1 MKKKI
6 LLILLLLLLSA
17 CSSSKSIK
25 VSVFKD
31 DKFDCANLNISKEDF
46 EENGFAL
53 GDSFDISFPD
63 GTVYEDVPYFN
74 GYYVKTK
81 MPVIVA
87 YPKNDYVLIA
97 NNNSY
102 LWSSLNLK
110 DNDEVIITL
119 KEKGTYLAT
128 QEALGQ
134 SYKMDRESYRSDE
147 EFANFRAL
155 SGGDLKENYLYRGAS
170 PVDNSRNRASYV
182 DNLLKENNIVT
193 IIDLADNV
201 EDIKTYFSSSD
212 FNSEYTRELY
222 ENGKDILLSMSSN
235 YDSLEYKES
244 VTEGFRFLIENKGPA
259 YIHCMEG
266 KDRTGFVC
274 FLIEALMNASYEE
287 MCNDYMLTYQN
298 YYDITIE
305 NDSDKYDAIVS
316 LYFDSFVE
324 YLTGQDLDKT
334 LNYHEYA
341 NDYLLSCGLSQ
352 DEIDNLIILVQL

>member
-6 LLILLLLLLSA
+6 LLILLLVLSA
-17 CSSSKSIK
+17 CSSSKTIK
-25 VSVFKD
+25 VSVYKD
-31 DKFDCANLNISKEDF
+31 AKFDCADLNINKENF
-46 EENGFAL
+46 EENGFEL

-74 GYYVKTK
+74 GYYVKTG

-110 DNDEVIITL
+110 DNDEVKITL
-119 KEKGTYLAT
+119 KEKGKYLAT

-134 SYKMDRESYRSDE
+134 SYKMDRESYKSDE

-182 DNLLKENNIVT
+182 DKLLKNNNIVT
-193 IIDLADNV
+193 IIDLADNDD
-201 EDIKTYFSSSD
+201 DIKNYLSSSD
-212 FNSEYTRELY
+212 FDSEYAKELY

-235 YDSLEYKES
+235 FDSLEYKEN
-244 VTEGFRFLIENKGPA
+244 VGKAFKFLLENKGPA

-274 FLIEALMNASYEE
+274 FVIEALMNASYEE
-287 MCNDYMLTYQN
+287 MRNDYMLTYQN
-298 YYDITIE
+298 YYGITLE
-305 NDSDKYDAIVS
+305 NDPDKYEAIVS

-324 YLTGQDLDKT
+324 YLTGKDLDKE

-341 NDYLLSCGLSQ
+341 NDYLLTCGLSQ
-352 DEIDNLIILVQL
+352 DEIEDLIILLSQ